1 MTVYFHSQD
10 TDDYFATFLAHI
22 EAISPLF
29 NTAAQASLENSH
41 SYVHIKETL
50 TTNINEKSSSSHSS
64 DASLFSRIFRRW

>member
-1 MTVYFHSQD
+1 MAVYFHPQD

-29 NTAAQASLENSH
+29 NTAAQASLENCD
-41 SYVHIKETL
+41 SYVHIKETVIA
-50 TTNINEKSSSSHSS
+50 NINENTSSSHSS